1 MPEVEIVEGEE
12 ISHEEANRPGWTT
25 ALGRNKKARVETPV
39 STGNASHG
47 GSKGGRRT
55 AAPQGAMKRLA
66 AASRLPR
73 LPRDHIRIIVKPR
86 DGLDV
91 RKVSQIRLAQAIA
104 MAAALA
110 PAETEGEI
118 VCPNIAQ
125 NIAFFFSGVE
135 TTRNAYATIQQIR
148 ISEECTMWRHMS
160 RPPITPVK
168 EPYEEWTLTSA
179 RPSSKRLSSTSEI

>member
-1 MPEVEIVEGEE
+1 MPEVEMVEGEE

-39 STGNASHG
+39 SAGNASHV

-73 LPRDHIRIIVKPR
+73 LPRDHIRIIVRPR

-110 PAETEGEI
+110 PAETEGDI

-125 NIAFFFSGVE
+125 NILVVFHTGA
-135 TTRNAYATIQQIR
+135 
-148 ISEECTMWRHMS
+148 EER
-160 RPPITPVK
+160 
-168 EPYEEWTLTSA
+168 
-179 RPSSKRLSSTSEI
+179 KRLRRDPTDSDKRRNVPCGGICRGPR

>member
-1 MPEVEIVEGEE
+1 MPEVAMVEGEE

-39 STGNASHG
+39 SAGNASHV
-47 GSKGGRRT
+47 GSKAGRRT

-73 LPRDHIRIIVKPR
+73 PPRDHIRIIVRPR

-110 PAETEGEI
+110 PAETEGDI

-125 NIAFFFSGVE
+125 NILVVSTPEQKNA
-135 TTRNAYATIQQIR
+135 NAYAAIQQIR
-148 ISEECTMWRHMS
+148 ISEGMYHVAVSHLS
-160 RPPITPVK
+160 RLLGRRSPG
-168 EPYEEWTLTSA
+168 
-179 RPSSKRLSSTSEI
+179 